1 VKLCLPSWQQPGTW
15 LQNCLALKPY
25 SWVQGIELL
34 FFTWDAKI
42 KTEFSTELEGIQRLK
57 RRFSFSLHLPEIIAP
72 ETEELIALTNSFVQL
87 YVFHP
92 WEEGKGD
99 SSLEDWTRLVDR
111 LRSAYGKDRFAMEYT
126 GEIPFKRAMEL
137 LPNSC
142 ICADTGCLLRN
153 RCPPAPWIRERA
165 SSIREIHL
173 HAAQDGRDHFA
184 LSSGD
189 AWLPELAKAALASD
203 WRIVLETF
211 SLEESLASY
220 RVFEEALA

>member
-1 VKLCLPSWQQPGTW
+1 MKLCLPSWQQPGTW

-25 SWVQGIELL
+25 SWVEGIELL

-42 KTEFSTELEGIQRLK
+42 NAEFSTEIEGIQHLT

-72 ETEELIALTNSFVQL
+72 ETEKLIALTNSFVQL

-92 WEEGKGD
+92 WEEGKGG
-99 SSLEDWTRLVDR
+99 SSSEDWAKLVNTFR
-111 LRSAYGKDRFAMEYT
+111 GNYGKQRFAMEYT
-126 GEIPFKRAMEL
+126 GEIPFKRAMDL
-137 LPNSC
+137 LPDSS

-153 RCPPAPWIRERA
+153 RWPPAQWIRERA

-173 HAAQDGRDHFA
+173 HAARDGRDHFA
-184 LSSGD
+184 LSSED
-189 AWLPELAKAALASD
+189 AWLPELAKSTLASD

-220 RVFEEALA
+220 RVFKEALA